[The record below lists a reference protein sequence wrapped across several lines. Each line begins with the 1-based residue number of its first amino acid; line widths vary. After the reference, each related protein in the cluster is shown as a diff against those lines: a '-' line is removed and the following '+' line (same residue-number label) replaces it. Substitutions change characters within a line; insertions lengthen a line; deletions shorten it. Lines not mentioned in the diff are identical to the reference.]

1 MLLQIV
7 FAPAT
12 TRTTTGTESNMIDF
26 QIPHIAKKSPVPL
39 TELRGIS
46 FLSGNSRRNSLKS
59 HVIAYHTLLSHIFAI
74 FVTKSRMDMNSA
86 AQKIEDFIENYG
98 RGRIFFADDFVSMGS
113 AENIRQALGRFTKS
127 EKIVRVAN
135 GIYCYPEID
144 DKLGLGAL
152 MPSFDQIAKAIAE
165 RSHARIVPTGD
176 YALNVLGLS
185 TQVPMNYVYL
195 TDGSP
200 RKVEISGGRGI
211 VFKKT
216 APKNL
221 AFKNRLAMLVTS
233 ALKSIGRD
241 NVTQEQISQ
250 IEQLLR
256 KEDKEAVLADLVL
269 MPIWIRKI
277 VTKAYE

>member
-1 MLLQIV
+1 MEV
-7 FAPAT
+7 
-12 TRTTTGTESNMIDF
+12 
-26 QIPHIAKKSPVPL
+26 
-39 TELRGIS
+39 
-46 FLSGNSRRNSLKS
+46 S
-59 HVIAYHTLLSHIFAI
+59 HKIAI
-74 FVTKSRMDMNSA
+74 FVTKFKRDMDSVS
-86 AQKIEDFIENYG
+86 QRIECSIENSG
-98 RGRIFFADDFVSMGS
+98 RGKIFFADDFVNMGS
-113 AENIRQALGRFTKS
+113 AENIRQALGRFTKN

-135 GIYCYPEID
+135 GIYCYPEVD

-152 MPSFDQIAKAIAE
+152 MPTFDQIANAIAE

-185 TQVPMNYVYL
+185 TQVPMNCVYL

-221 AFKNRLAMLVTS
+221 SFKNRLAMLVTS
-233 ALKSIGRD
+233 ALKSVGRE
-241 NVTQEQISQ
+241 NVTAGQIAQ

-256 KEDKEAVLADLVL
+256 KEDREVVLADLTL
-269 MPIWIRKI
+269 MPVWIRKI
-277 VTKAYE
+277 VTRAYE

>member
-1 MLLQIV
+1 
-7 FAPAT
+7 
-12 TRTTTGTESNMIDF
+12 
-26 QIPHIAKKSPVPL
+26 
-39 TELRGIS
+39 
-46 FLSGNSRRNSLKS
+46 
-59 HVIAYHTLLSHIFAI
+59 
-74 FVTKSRMDMNSA
+74 MDSA
-86 AQKIEDFIENYG
+86 AQKITSSVEDIG
-98 RGRIFFADDFVSMGS
+98 RGGIFFADDFVNMGS
-113 AENIRQALGRFTKS
+113 AENIRQTLGRLTKN

-135 GIYCYPEID
+135 GIYCYPEVD
-144 DKLGLGAL
+144 DKLGLGVL
-152 MPSFDQIAKAIAE
+152 MPTFDQIANAIAE

-185 TQVPMNYVYL
+185 TQVPMNCVYL

-221 AFKNRLAMLVTS
+221 SFKNRLAMLITS
-233 ALKSIGRD
+233 ALKSIGHE
-241 NVTQEQISQ
+241 NVTTEQIEH

-256 KEDKEAVLADLVL
+256 KENKESVLADLAL

>member
-1 MLLQIV
+1 M
-7 FAPAT
+7 
-12 TRTTTGTESNMIDF
+12 
-26 QIPHIAKKSPVPL
+26 
-39 TELRGIS
+39 
-46 FLSGNSRRNSLKS
+46 S
-59 HVIAYHTLLSHIFAI
+59 HKIAI
-74 FVTKSRMDMNSA
+74 FVTKFKRDMNSA
-86 AQKIEDFIENYG
+86 AQKIGSSIETIG
-98 RGRIFFADDFVSMGS
+98 RGKIFFADDFVNMGS
-113 AENIRQALGRFTKS
+113 AENIRQALGRLTKS

-135 GIYCYPEID
+135 GIYCYPEVD
-144 DKLGLGAL
+144 DKLGLGVL
-152 MPSFDQIAKAIAE
+152 MPTFDQIANAIAE

-185 TQVPMNYVYL
+185 TQVPMNCVYL

-211 VFKKT
+211 IFKKT

-221 AFKNRLAMLVTS
+221 SFKNRLAMLVTS
-233 ALKSIGRD
+233 ALKSIGRE
-241 NVTQEQISQ
+241 NVTTEQIAH

-256 KEDKEAVLADLVL
+256 KENKESVLADLAL

>member
-1 MLLQIV
+1 
-7 FAPAT
+7 
-12 TRTTTGTESNMIDF
+12 
-26 QIPHIAKKSPVPL
+26 
-39 TELRGIS
+39 
-46 FLSGNSRRNSLKS
+46 
-59 HVIAYHTLLSHIFAI
+59 
-74 FVTKSRMDMNSA
+74 MNSA
-86 AQKIEDFIENYG
+86 AKKIECSIENYG

-144 DKLGLGAL
+144 DKLGLGVL
-152 MPSFDQIAKAIAE
+152 MPSFDQIANAIAE
-165 RSHARIVPTGD
+165 RSHVRIVPTGD

-200 RKVEISGGRGI
+200 RKVEITGGRGI

-221 AFKNRLAMLVTS
+221 SFKNRLAMLVTS

-241 NVTQEQISQ
+241 NVTQEQVSQ

-256 KEDKEAVLADLVL
+256 KEDEEAVLADLAL

>member
-1 MLLQIV
+1 
-7 FAPAT
+7 
-12 TRTTTGTESNMIDF
+12 
-26 QIPHIAKKSPVPL
+26 
-39 TELRGIS
+39 
-46 FLSGNSRRNSLKS
+46 
-59 HVIAYHTLLSHIFAI
+59 
-74 FVTKSRMDMNSA
+74 MNSVT
-86 AQKIEDFIENYG
+86 QGIERSIEHIG
-98 RGRIFFADDFVSMGS
+98 RGKIFFADDFVNMGS
-113 AENIRQALGRFTKS
+113 AENIRQALGRFTKN

-135 GIYCYPEID
+135 GIYCYPEVD
-144 DKLGLGAL
+144 NKLGLGVL
-152 MPSFDQIAKAIAE
+152 MPTFDQIANAIAE

-185 TQVPMNYVYL
+185 TQVPMNCVYL

-200 RKVEISGGRGI
+200 RKVEIMGGRGI

-221 AFKNRLAMLVTS
+221 AFKNRLAMLITS
-233 ALKSIGRD
+233 ALKSIGRES
-241 NVTQEQISQ
+241 VTAEQIAH

-256 KEDKEAVLADLVL
+256 KEDKEAVLADLAL